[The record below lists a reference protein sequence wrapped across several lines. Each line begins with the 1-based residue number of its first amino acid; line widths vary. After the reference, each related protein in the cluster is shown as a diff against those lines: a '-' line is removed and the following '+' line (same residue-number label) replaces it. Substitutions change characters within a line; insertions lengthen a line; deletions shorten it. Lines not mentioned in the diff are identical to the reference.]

1 MKHAKWLLLVAVG
14 ILMVLPGCKSMNP
27 MVNVNPDV
35 NIAATEWIGTW
46 DLLAG
51 KDQVK
56 VGTVT
61 MEWQYDWCDPS
72 KTGND
77 RFVNLMLYIE
87 FHADNG
93 YTFSGDAQVDVSLEM
108 PTTKGAPGQY
118 NAFKARFQVTPYP
131 GDQTR
136 AYLIPVSWLEDVVG
150 WSCGGYLWFKL
161 HVAGNF
167 GTAMAGEFVSTGS
180 GPNAWFNRLGMTL
193 DNPPEPPGEYCYET
207 FWAGDNYQPP
217 GGGEGK
223 WYYWFQYQVGSH
235 QGYENRAEQ
244 PMWAGQFYDCGTLYV
259 WEADGDIH
267 VQYNCDVGGTY
278 KDGFEWTGMTQTHL
292 YLGTAWPGG
301 LNPGGFPY
309 KHDPVPGAPAPTD
322 IYHIDNTWDPG
333 TWLYVFAHGE
343 VQAVK

>member
-217 GGGEGK
+217 GVRTGPSSPCGPASSMTAALSTSGK
-223 WYYWFQYQVGSH
+223 PTATSTSSTTATSAGRTRTGSS
-235 QGYENRAEQ
+235 GRA
-244 PMWAGQFYDCGTLYV
+244 
-259 WEADGDIH
+259 
-267 VQYNCDVGGTY
+267 
-278 KDGFEWTGMTQTHL
+278 
-292 YLGTAWPGG
+292 
-301 LNPGGFPY
+301 
-309 KHDPVPGAPAPTD
+309 
-322 IYHIDNTWDPG
+322 
-333 TWLYVFAHGE
+333 
-343 VQAVK
+343 